1 MKVSVVIPVYN
12 VKPYIER
19 CVQSVL
25 RQTYKDLEIILVD
38 DGSTDGSGEM
48 CDQIAETDERVLV
61 IHQKNQGL
69 SGARNVGMCR
79 AKGDYIIFLDSDDE
93 WIIEDGLEK
102 LVKDTNPSTD
112 IIIFKNVDFWD
123 KGRKTLTEDYD
134 AEKLH
139 QLPDAQAVFF
149 NLIQTQKFC
158 MSACFILVRRTLLI
172 ENGVFFPV
180 GYISEDLFW
189 SLHLWQVAQTVRII
203 NLDFYGYHH
212 RQDSLSSTPSIHA
225 YHSYDLIF
233 TSWKEQ
239 CNNGCV
245 NAQAIRIY
253 LANMWVNRGYNYY
266 KLQKDNKSTALSI
279 LERHCDLLDYAASPK
294 AWRVAWLVKHLG
306 VKHTVFI
313 LGLYWR
319 LRTGILG

>member
-158 MSACFILVRRTLLI
+158 MSACFIMVRRTLLI

-233 TSWKEQ
+233 TYWKEQ

-266 KLQKDNKSTALSI
+266 KLQKDNKSTALSM

-294 AWRVAWLVKHLG
+294 AWRVTWLVKHLG